1 MMVSIS
7 IEKVNDHLKL
17 VHGLNADKGTLEV
30 WDGAHIIDLI
40 YKKAVKSSPAIGLVM
55 SVVHNVTAIL
65 KNDVYEKYPLSVG
78 R

>member
-1 MMVSIS
+1 M
-7 IEKVNDHLKL
+7 NDHLKL
-17 VHGLNADKGTLEV
+17 AHGLNADKGTLEV
-30 WDGAHIIDLI
+30 RNGAHIIDLI
-40 YKKAVKSSPAIGLVM
+40 YKKAVKSSPAIGTVM